1 MPISKVKHLIII
13 KKYKIFHISPLVSW
27 ILYILFSDVNYKY
40 LILISLVFSC
50 APEIKAPKP
59 ILLPPTKTNRPDLV
73 EKTILSMGLI
83 TEYEVWEFLRSRP
96 SEGSVIETLGLP
108 DSVWLSDN
116 DSTKFLYYFIDQI
129 QDYNLIEINSTTNS
143 VSGFEWD

>member
-13 KKYKIFHISPLVSW
+13 KKYKKFHISPLVSW

-40 LILISLVFSC
+40 LLMMCLFFSC
-50 APEIKAPKP
+50 ASEIKAPKP